1 MAGNRQGDGLMQD
14 EERQTIGVCRWGV
27 ELLLRMEPPE
37 ELALAI
43 RDVLEE
49 RVAQQ
54 KKWGEQNHDPF
65 VWLAII
71 QEELGEAS
79 QEALKARFESD
90 KDKAA
95 MHLDMLRAEA
105 IQLAAVSLAFVE
117 SLDRNS
123 WDWGSAGFDYD
134 NRGNR
139 KEVDRG

>member
-1 MAGNRQGDGLMQD
+1 MSELHTWGS
-14 EERQTIGVCRWGV
+14 TIRSSVA
-27 ELLLRMEPPE
+27 EPE
-37 ELALAI
+37 ELSFALE
-43 RDVLEE
+43 DVLSE

-65 VWLAII
+65 VWLSII

-90 KDKAA
+90 DDKAA
-95 MHLDMLRAEA
+95 MHLDKLKEEA

-123 WDWGSAGFDYD
+123 WDWGSAGHSYD

-139 KEVDRG
+139 KEVQGE